1 MSDVVADIN
10 KLNVDSDIVE
20 LYMLQVGS
28 GYVYFTPYHTSIVF
42 RDYESPYTERT
53 YVALPI
59 NFTGF
64 EHKSDGAY
72 ARPRVTFANV
82 LNTFENSIVSND
94 DLIGNKVIRR
104 KTLLKYTG
112 TGGSGVPTEL
122 PKQIFLID
130 RIEAANAQLVTFEL
144 STPFDLAGVKVPN
157 RYAIPNTCTWR
168 YQGASSISGLGV
180 GVGGCTWSN
189 NNNGVDVY
197 LDRKNNLLINSTHVE
212 STVHTGGSYTKDLV
226 YKVSTTGT
234 RNNPD
239 GTTTSATIFNLWQPY
254 ADGTGDLGTTVAR
267 RARQYTTYSSGTTY
281 YTYQQGELY
290 NDIVYYNNQLW
301 VCRISHT
308 TAALPTVTSAYWQ
321 RADECGKKLSS
332 CAARFRSQA
341 SSANASVPSTQEK
354 NYTHLSN
361 SSNQGVLPYGAFPT
375 SRKFR

>member
-42 RDYESPYTERT
+42 RDYESPYAERT
-53 YVALPI
+53 YVSLPL

-82 LNTFENSIVSND
+82 LQTFENSIVSND
-94 DLIGNKVIRR
+94 DLIGNKIIRR

-112 TGGSGVPTEL
+112 TGGSGTPTEF
-122 PKQIFLID
+122 PKQVFLID

-144 STPFDLAGVKVPN
+144 STPFDLAGVRVPN
-157 RYAIPNTCTWR
+157 RYAIPNTCAWR
-168 YQGASSISGLGV
+168 YQGASTISAV
-180 GVGGCTWSN
+180 SNGVGGCTWSN
-189 NNNGVDVY
+189 NNNGVAAY
-197 LDRKNNLLINSTHVE
+197 FDRNNNLLIDSTHVQP
-212 STVHTGGSYTKDLV
+212 TLHTGGSYTKDLV
-226 YKVSTTGT
+226 YKVQSTGT

-239 GTTTSATIFNLWQPY
+239 GSTTSSDIFNLWQPY
-254 ADGTGDLGTTVAR
+254 ATGTGTLDSTVAR
-267 RARQYTTYSSGTTY
+267 RVRQYTTYNSPGTTY
-281 YTYQQGELY
+281 YTFTEGELY
-290 NDIVYYNNQLW
+290 NDLVYDNGQIW
-301 VCRISHT
+301 VCRKSHSDT
-308 TAALPTVTSAYWQ
+308 QTPTVTSIYWQ

-332 CAARFRSQA
+332 CIARFRSTP
-341 SSANASVPSTQEK
+341 SSANASVPSVDESPNVSFSET
-354 NYTHLSN
+354 
-361 SSNQGVLPYGAFPT
+361 GILPYGGFPT